1 MKGEI
6 TEEIAHVKG
15 LPQKLI
21 IFLHGYIDNCECLNH
36 RIEAFADSFDNTAF
50 HIPEAPLLCEIHD
63 SKRQWFSMH
72 RFDPEDE
79 RKTVPTLE
87 ECLDFYER
95 MTPGFEESYNVLRRY
110 IDNCL
115 NLYELDYQDLFL
127 CGFSQ
132 GAMLSIYTAL
142 RLEERIGGCVSF
154 SGLLT
159 ASRFF
164 AKHKPS
170 TPPFLLIH
178 GTDDNLVRY
187 SVMPYSQE
195 KLESY
200 GCKVETYSVSGGQH
214 RITEDGLQAAKL
226 FISNQIREKAQK

>member
-21 IFLHGYIDNCECLNH
+21 IFLHGYIDNCESLNH
-36 RIEAFADSFDNTAF
+36 RIEVFADSFENTAF
-50 HIPEAPLLCEIHD
+50 HIPEAPLLCEIHT

-87 ECLDFYER
+87 ECLAFYEK
-95 MTPGFEESYNVLRRY
+95 MAPGFEESYNVLQRY
-110 IDNCL
+110 MDNCL
-115 NLYELDYQDLFL
+115 NLYELEYKDLYL

-132 GAMLSIYTAL
+132 GAMLAIYSAL
-142 RLEERIGGCVSF
+142 RQEETIGGCVSF

-159 ASRFF
+159 SSRFF
-164 AKHKPS
+164 SKHKPS
-170 TPPFLLIH
+170 TPPFLLVH
-178 GTDDNLVRY
+178 GTSDNLVRY
-187 SVMPYSQE
+187 SVMEYTKE
-195 KLESY
+195 KLTSY
-200 GCKVETYSVSGGQH
+200 GCYVETYSVKDGQH
-214 RITEDGLQAAKL
+214 RITEDGLSAAKL
-226 FISNQIREKAQK
+226 FIDYQVREKAQK